1 MDAVRLESKEIILLG
16 DFNMD
21 LLQPYESWLQT
32 LENYRL
38 YQLISTPT
46 RVTATSKT
54 LIDHIY
60 VSNNEVHCCR
70 NMCSCFWLQWS
81 LPSMSHMVEK
91 EGENPQVWPQ
101 DNNVSLFFQIWW
113 LLSSWSVKFHH
124 FGCIQLQWARCHST
138 AWHEAFVSVYDKHA
152 SFKTIR
158 VRHKPKCLTTPVQD
172 AIHYCDHLL
181 KNGQHDEYRKQRNTV
196 TSLLHAWFF

>member
-1 MDAVRLESKEIILLG
+1 MDPKQHKETGLVVYIHDSLTFKRLHHLEQHAVESVWIELNLKRASPLLLGFVYRNPAERVDWSDNFISLMDAVCLESKEIILLG

-60 VSNNEVHCCR
+60 VSNNEV
-70 NMCSCFWLQWS
+70 
-81 LPSMSHMVEK
+81 
-91 EGENPQVWPQ
+91 
-101 DNNVSLFFQIWW
+101 
-113 LLSSWSVKFHH
+113 
-124 FGCIQLQWARCHST
+124 
-138 AWHEAFVSVYDKHA
+138 
-152 SFKTIR
+152 
-158 VRHKPKCLTTPVQD
+158 
-172 AIHYCDHLL
+172 
-181 KNGQHDEYRKQRNTV
+181 
-196 TSLLHAWFF
+196 